1 MNWRPVASSSEMV
14 KEGVAIVGG
23 GLCGLTCALELSR
36 KNVAFRLFEK
46 DQSVGGRVRDYWLG
60 GERIALGAINFSLH
74 YSSLL
79 ALIREMG
86 LEGQIRPTEGKHA
99 IFSRRRIIKLDPA
112 SIIFDTRIPLSAKMD
127 LARARNLIT

>member
-1 MNWRPVASSSEMV
+1 MNWRLVASSSELV
-14 KEGVAIVGG
+14 KENVAIVGG

-46 DQSVGGRVRDYWLG
+46 DQSVGGRVRDYWLD
-60 GERIALGAINFSLH
+60 GERIALGAVNFSLH

-86 LEGQIRPTEGKHA
+86 LEEAAREIEKTAIDEEHHGK
-99 IFSRRRIIKLDPA
+99 KLKELVKKY
-112 SIIFDTRIPLSAKMD
+112 SKQ
-127 LARARNLIT
+127 